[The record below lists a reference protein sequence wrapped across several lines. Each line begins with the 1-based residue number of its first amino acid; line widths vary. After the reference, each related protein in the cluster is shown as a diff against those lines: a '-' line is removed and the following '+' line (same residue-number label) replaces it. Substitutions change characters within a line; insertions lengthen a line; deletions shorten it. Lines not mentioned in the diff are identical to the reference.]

1 MSGGNVNERRTRVP
15 RNLSFGACD
24 FHNGN
29 HFKYPFKMVPN
40 HSREGFGGD
49 MKAQRKGG
57 VATRKKLLA
66 AAGRVFAEK
75 GYHDATIAE
84 ICRLAGTN
92 IAAVNY
98 HFSDKETLYLEALRF
113 NEEDRG
119 VAG

>member
-1 MSGGNVNERRTRVP
+1 MV
-15 RNLSFGACD
+15 LS
-24 FHNGN
+24 
-29 HFKYPFKMVPN
+29 Y
-40 HSREGFGGD
+40 SREGSGGD

-75 GYHDATIAE
+75 GYRDATIAE

-98 HFSDKETLYLEALRF
+98 HFSDKETLYREASRF
-113 NEEDRG
+113 NEENGGAAD
-119 VAG
+119 